1 MSIYI
6 SDICFFLPRKQAAA
20 IDLFP
25 YGGSSLSSCH
35 LPDQMVRSLAT
46 TCLLVKNVTRNGSRG
61 DLHCYYHITQKLG
74 LLKC

>member
-6 SDICFFLPRKQAAA
+6 SDIGFFLPRKQAAA

-25 YGGSSLSSCH
+25 IWGIQSFSCH

-61 DLHCYYHITQKLG
+61 DLHCYYHIAELG